1 MSYGYHHR
9 TPHELARLLAYH
21 AYLHTPQGKL
31 DRFLDLLK
39 SRHVYTAATGTPPDL
54 LTIGGPT

>member
-1 MSYGYHHR
+1 MYGYKSPR
-9 TPHELARLLAYH
+9 ELNRLLAYH
-21 AYLHTPQGKL
+21 AYMQTPQGKL